1 MIDHGISDSQPR
13 EKDTDTFLTGAN
25 VEDAENGQEIR
36 IDSIENS

>member
-1 MIDHGISDSQPR
+1 MIEPGQPEPQPR

-25 VEDAENGQEIR
+25 IEETENKGIN